1 MKSFAIK
8 TLVNGIALWVAAIV
22 VPGIHLG
29 EDASHLSTRL
39 LSIVG
44 VAVVFGLVNAA
55 LKPIVTF
62 FSWPAI
68 ILTLGLFTWVVNALM
83 LQVTSWF
90 AGSLGLDFHVD
101 HFFWS
106 ALGGA
111 LVISLVAMLL
121 HMLLPDSVER

>member
-83 LQVTSWF
+83 LQVTSWL

>member
-55 LKPIVTF
+55 LKPIVKF

-83 LQVTSWF
+83 LQVTSWL

>member
-55 LKPIVTF
+55 LKPIVRF

-83 LQVTSWF
+83 LQVTSWL

-101 HFFWS
+101 QFFWS

-121 HMLLPDSVER
+121 HMLLPDAAER